1 MRDVSFLLE
10 PRNCDELSRVI
21 TFLTIRVSAA
31 ILPLPSQGR
40 GTITMGWKHL
50 RTTIMAGTG
59 VALSSSLLFS
69 SFTE

>member
-1 MRDVSFLLE
+1 
-10 PRNCDELSRVI
+10 
-21 TFLTIRVSAA
+21 
-31 ILPLPSQGR
+31 
-40 GTITMGWKHL
+40 MGWKHL